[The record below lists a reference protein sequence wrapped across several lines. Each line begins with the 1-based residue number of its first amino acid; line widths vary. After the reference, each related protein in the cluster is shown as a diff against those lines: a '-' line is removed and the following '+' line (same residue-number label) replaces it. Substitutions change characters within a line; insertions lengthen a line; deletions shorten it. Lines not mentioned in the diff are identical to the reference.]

1 MRTNLG
7 VEHNIDYAELHAIS
21 NYSFLCGASFPA
33 DKLGY
38 RAIAITDECSLSGI
52 VRAHNAAKQ
61 CSIKLIVGSEFYLD
75 DGMHLILLATHR
87 ISYGTLCKII
97 SLARKTAKKGEYR
110 LTRKDIEQQDLEGL
124 IALWAPRAE
133 TPLGPKTR
141 DGLWI
146 KSQFPGSTWI
156 AINMNRDG
164 KDGIRLSQAKAL
176 SQACSLPLIA
186 CGDIE
191 FHHPKRQPVR
201 DVLNAIRQ
209 KRPLSEMGYRLHSNA
224 EQYLRPKS
232 HLARLYPSEMIRAT
246 IDVTNRCLFSLDE
259 IRYEYPDSLVPDG
272 YNDTEW
278 LAHLTKQG
286 AQSRW
291 PKGIPAKIMDQIKSE
306 LALIQDL
313 HYEAYF
319 LTVHDIVRY
328 AQSRSILCQ
337 GRGSAANSVICYCLG
352 ITSVD
357 PTQIDLLFERFI
369 SRERNEPPDID
380 VDFEHERR
388 EEIIQYIYRK
398 YGRDRAALAATVITY
413 QPKSAIRDVSK
424 ALGLSLDQADRL
436 AGSINFWDDRNTLR
450 QRLTEAGFD
459 PENPKITQLMTL
471 VNQIIGFPRH
481 LSQHVGG
488 FVISRGLLNEMVPVE
503 NAAMPDRT
511 VIQWERDDLESLGLL
526 KVDVLALGM
535 LSAIRKCFD
544 YIEGYRAKRYE
555 LHTIKPDDPEVYG
568 MIQRADT
575 LGVFQIESRAQMSML
590 PRLKPSNYYDLVVEI
605 AIVRPGPIQGDMV
618 HPYLQRRNNPDLVT
632 YPSEALRKVLQRTLG
647 VPIFQEQVM
656 KIAIVAAGFSA
667 GEADQ
672 LRRSMAAWK
681 RRGGLEKY
689 ETKLKDGML
698 NRGYPAKFADQI
710 FSQIKGFGD
719 YGFPESHSAS
729 FALLAYISSWL
740 KYYEPAA
747 FCCALLNSQPM
758 GFYRPAQLV
767 NDARQHGVEVR
778 PIDVNT
784 SQIDSTL
791 EPTRSSKTAQ
801 PAIRLGL
808 RMVKGL
814 SRKSM
819 ENIIHQRNS
828 LQFKTIRELAQR
840 CHLDKSQLSKLAAA
854 DALVTISGNRY
865 RAYWE
870 TSGIEPEMPITGV
883 PNFIEGLP
891 LLRKPTE
898 WQNTLADYESTGLTL
913 GNHPLALLREKLNT
927 EGISQSNVLGR
938 TSNGQIIKVAG
949 LVLNRQR
956 PMTATGV
963 VFVTLEDETGY
974 ANIVIWPKLVESQRR
989 ILLQSQL
996 MVVTGTVQTESN
1008 VTHVIARQL
1017 QDFSELT
1024 QSLRSKSRNFH

>member
-1 MRTNLG
+1 M
-7 VEHNIDYAELHAIS
+7 
-21 NYSFLCGASFPA
+21 
-33 DKLGY
+33 
-38 RAIAITDECSLSGI
+38 
-52 VRAHNAAKQ
+52 
-61 CSIKLIVGSEFYLD
+61 
-75 DGMHLILLATHR
+75 
-87 ISYGTLCKII
+87 
-97 SLARKTAKKGEYR
+97 
-110 LTRKDIEQQDLEGL
+110 
-124 IALWAPRAE
+124 
-133 TPLGPKTR
+133 
-141 DGLWI
+141 
-146 KSQFPGSTWI
+146 
-156 AINMNRDG
+156 
-164 KDGIRLSQAKAL
+164 
-176 SQACSLPLIA
+176 
-186 CGDIE
+186 
-191 FHHPKRQPVR
+191 
-201 DVLNAIRQ
+201 
-209 KRPLSEMGYRLHSNA
+209 
-224 EQYLRPKS
+224 
-232 HLARLYPSEMIRAT
+232 
-246 IDVTNRCLFSLDE
+246 
-259 IRYEYPDSLVPDG
+259 
-272 YNDTEW
+272 
-278 LAHLTKQG
+278 
-286 AQSRW
+286 
-291 PKGIPAKIMDQIKSE
+291 
-306 LALIQDL
+306 
-313 HYEAYF
+313 
-319 LTVHDIVRY
+319 
-328 AQSRSILCQ
+328 
-337 GRGSAANSVICYCLG
+337 
-352 ITSVD
+352 
-357 PTQIDLLFERFI
+357 
-369 SRERNEPPDID
+369 
-380 VDFEHERR
+380 
-388 EEIIQYIYRK
+388 
-398 YGRDRAALAATVITY
+398 
-413 QPKSAIRDVSK
+413 
-424 ALGLSLDQADRL
+424 
-436 AGSINFWDDRNTLR
+436 
-450 QRLTEAGFD
+450 
-459 PENPKITQLMTL
+459 
-471 VNQIIGFPRH
+471 
-481 LSQHVGG
+481 
-488 FVISRGLLNEMVPVE
+488 
-503 NAAMPDRT
+503 
-511 VIQWERDDLESLGLL
+511 
-526 KVDVLALGM
+526 DVLALGM